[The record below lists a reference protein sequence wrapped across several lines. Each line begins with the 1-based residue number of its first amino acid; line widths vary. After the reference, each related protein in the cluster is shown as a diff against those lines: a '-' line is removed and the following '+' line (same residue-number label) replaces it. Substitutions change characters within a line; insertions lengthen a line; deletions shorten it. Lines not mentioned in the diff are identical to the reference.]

1 MKGKKS
7 MNFYMR
13 IVHRYLGFFLAGI
26 MAVYAFSGIILI
38 FRETNFL
45 KSEQTIEKK
54 VGTAMSSEQ
63 LGRALHLKNLRISKV
78 EGDMQYFD
86 HGTYNSATGDV
97 KYTAKELPAVLRKLN
112 QLHKAST
119 NQPLF
124 WLNIFFGV
132 SLFFF
137 VVSSFFMFK
146 PKTKTLKEGVYVS
159 IVGVVLTVLL
169 VFMS

>member
-1 MKGKKS
+1 

-13 IVHRYLGFFLAGI
+13 VVHRYLGFFLAGI

-38 FRETNFL
+38 FRDTGFL
-45 KSEQTIEKK
+45 KNEQSIEKK
-54 VGTAMSSEQ
+54 VEVGMSSDQ
-63 LGRALHLKNLRISKV
+63 LGKALHKRNLKIIKE
-78 EGDMQYFD
+78 EGDLQYFD
-86 HGTYNSATGDV
+86 KGIYNRVTGDV
-97 KYTAKELPAVLRKLN
+97 KYTSNELPVVLRKLN
-112 QLHKAST
+112 GLHKAST

-124 WLNIFFGV
+124 WLNIFFGA

-137 VVSSFFMFK
+137 VISSFFMFK

-159 IVGVVLTVLL
+159 VVGIVLTVLL

>member
-1 MKGKKS
+1 

-38 FRETNFL
+38 FRETDFL

-54 VGTAMSSEQ
+54 VGTALSSQQ
-63 LGRALHLKNLRISKV
+63 LGKALHLKNLKISNK
-78 EGDMQYFD
+78 EGDIRYFD
-86 HGTYNSATGDV
+86 QGTYNSATGDV
-97 KYTAKELPAVLRKLN
+97 KYTSNELPAVLRKLN

-159 IVGVVLTVLL
+159 IVGVALTVLM
-169 VFMS
+169 VFLS

>member
-38 FRETNFL
+38 FRETDFL

-54 VGTAMSSEQ
+54 VAVGLSSQ
-63 LGRALHLKNLRISKV
+63 ALGKALHLKNLKV
-78 EGDMQYFD
+78 SNVEDNTQYFD
-86 HGTYNSATGDV
+86 NGTYNSLTGDV
-97 KYTAKELPAVLRKLN
+97 KYTSNELPAVLRKLN

-159 IVGVVLTVLL
+159 IVGVALTVLL
-169 VFMS
+169 VFLS